1 MSTLTESSL
10 PLDRY
15 IPSRPIDSDRVV
27 HSFGKLEYVRDD
39 ELAATTPQDLY
50 MDSLSQALWSQNP
63 RDSKVLH
70 YKSPATVCTGS
81 LNSIRVV
88 GSQVHQQVGKSAAA
102 HRRILSV
109 PEKILD
115 APDLSD
121 D

>member
-1 MSTLTESSL
+1 MSVE
-10 PLDRY
+10 LDRFV
-15 IPSRPIDSDRVV
+15 PSRPTQA
-27 HSFGKLEYVRDD
+27 SFAAFSHEKVAMDD
-39 ELAATTPQDLY
+39 ELALTTPHDLY

-70 YKSPATVCTGS
+70 YKSPAPVCTGS